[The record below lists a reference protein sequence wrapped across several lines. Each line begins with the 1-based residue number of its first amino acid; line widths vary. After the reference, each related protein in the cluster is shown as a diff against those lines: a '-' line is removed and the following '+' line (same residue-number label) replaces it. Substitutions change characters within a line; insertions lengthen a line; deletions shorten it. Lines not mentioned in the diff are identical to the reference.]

1 MYFFPYFN
9 GMLKVF
15 GRHTTSKLK
24 GIGNEKQSAQ
34 NNFFKFISYLS
45 VVFQDEELSNKTSL
59 K

>member
-1 MYFFPYFN
+1 MYFIAYFN

-34 NNFFKFISYLS
+34 NNLEFISYFS
-45 VVFQDEELSNKTSL
+45 VVFQDEELSSKIFL